1 MTRSDDVLKEGAMQ
15 HPVPAKWAARPRL
28 AILAVFVAVLTAGC
42 GSATQR
48 PDESPAPSTTNLL
61 AGITVTP
68 ADVQAAANSDNALTV
83 DLLQQVELANP
94 DANFVDSAYSLATV
108 LAMLQLGARGDTQAQ
123 IAAVLHSAGVT
134 SRQQAAAWRE
144 LDRTLLN
151 TATADGVSLDDAN
164 AVWLQSGLPV
174 NAAFLDTLVKDFSA
188 PSSQVDFQNNA
199 QGAADLINQWV
210 GAATKGM
217 IPSVVTAQAIQGS
230 ELVLADATYFDA
242 KWKSQ
247 FQAALTYQG
256 TFLRPD
262 NSQVSTAMMHREPS
276 TLPIYTGDGVT
287 AVELPYVGD
296 HYVADVI
303 MPTAQPLAGF
313 VAGLTPQDLTS
324 IEEHLAPTDS
334 VALTLPKFDIATQLS
349 LIPMLTALG
358 MPDAFGSAADF
369 SGIEDRG
376 GLYVSLAQQSA
387 RIQVDEVG
395 TTAAAATV
403 FAIASSLPFAS
414 VNVVINHP
422 FLLLIRDVTSGT
434 ILFTA
439 QVTDP
444 TAGPSGPSTSPSP
457 SPTLSYSP
465 ATS

>member
-1 MTRSDDVLKEGAMQ
+1 M
-15 HPVPAKWAARPRL
+15 
-28 AILAVFVAVLTAGC
+28 
-42 GSATQR
+42 
-48 PDESPAPSTTNLL
+48 
-61 AGITVTP
+61 
-68 ADVQAAANSDNALTV
+68 
-83 DLLQQVELANP
+83 
-94 DANFVDSAYSLATV
+94 
-108 LAMLQLGARGDTQAQ
+108 
-123 IAAVLHSAGVT
+123 
-134 SRQQAAAWRE
+134 
-144 LDRTLLN
+144 
-151 TATADGVSLDDAN
+151 
-164 AVWLQSGLPV
+164 
-174 NAAFLDTLVKDFSA
+174 
-188 PSSQVDFQNNA
+188 
-199 QGAADLINQWV
+199 
-210 GAATKGM
+210 
-217 IPSVVTAQAIQGS
+217 
-230 ELVLADATYFDA
+230 
-242 KWKSQ
+242 
-247 FQAALTYQG
+247 
-256 TFLRPD
+256 
-262 NSQVSTAMMHREPS
+262 
-276 TLPIYTGDGVT
+276 
-287 AVELPYVGD
+287 
-296 HYVADVI
+296 
-303 MPTAQPLAGF
+303 
-313 VAGLTPQDLTS
+313 
-324 IEEHLAPTDS
+324 
-334 VALTLPKFDIATQLS
+334 ALTLPKFDIATQLS

>member
-1 MTRSDDVLKEGAMQ
+1 MQ

-48 PDESPAPSTTNLL
+48 PDELPAPSTTNLL

-242 KWKSQ
+242 KWKSRIPSRPHLSGHLPPSRQ
-247 FQAALTYQG
+247 QPGVDGHDAQG
-256 TFLRPD
+256 AIDAPD
-262 NSQVSTAMMHREPS
+262 LHRRRR
-276 TLPIYTGDGVT
+276 
-287 AVELPYVGD
+287 
-296 HYVADVI
+296 
-303 MPTAQPLAGF
+303 
-313 VAGLTPQDLTS
+313 
-324 IEEHLAPTDS
+324 
-334 VALTLPKFDIATQLS
+334 
-349 LIPMLTALG
+349 
-358 MPDAFGSAADF
+358 
-369 SGIEDRG
+369 DRG
-376 GLYVSLAQQSA
+376 GAALRGRSLRRRRHHANGSA
-387 RIQVDEVG
+387 PRWLRRRSD
-395 TTAAAATV
+395 
-403 FAIASSLPFAS
+403 
-414 VNVVINHP
+414 
-422 FLLLIRDVTSGT
+422 
-434 ILFTA
+434 
-439 QVTDP
+439 
-444 TAGPSGPSTSPSP
+444 SPRP
-457 SPTLSYSP
+457 HQH
-465 ATS
+465 